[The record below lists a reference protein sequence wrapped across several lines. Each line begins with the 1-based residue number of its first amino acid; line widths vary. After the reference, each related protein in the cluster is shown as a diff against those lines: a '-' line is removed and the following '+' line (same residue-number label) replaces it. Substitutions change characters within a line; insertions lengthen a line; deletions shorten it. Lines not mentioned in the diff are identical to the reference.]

1 MEADDDG
8 DGKLSFEE
16 FARTVANTVCG
27 YVLLFF
33 VLGIWTKALSCPCQ
47 DMLACIVPSV
57 YFHTPYLSPTFHVYL
72 LHFSGY
78 CKANDAWRLILDVAN
93 ARWPLTNFNRL
104 NHSADN
110 RFTHTYQRPLLVA
123 LTITHTIDNVDIC
136 CYLLLNINP
145 IWHHLFH
152 SQLTTIGILHTVL
165 FCWFQKQK

>member
-1 MEADDDG
+1 MKMVMESWVLMSLRG
-8 DGKLSFEE
+8 QWRIRYVSCSF
-16 FARTVANTVCG
+16 FFFGTWG
-27 YVLLFF
+27 VL
-33 VLGIWTKALSCPCQ
+33 TKALHV
-47 DMLACIVPSV
+47 LAKTCSHALCLSSV
-57 YFHTPYLSPTFHVYL
+57 YLPTLCLSPTFHVYL

-78 CKANDAWRLILDVAN
+78 CKANDARRFILDVAN

-123 LTITHTIDNVDIC
+123 LTITHTIDNIDIC

-145 IWHHLFH
+145 IWLHLFH